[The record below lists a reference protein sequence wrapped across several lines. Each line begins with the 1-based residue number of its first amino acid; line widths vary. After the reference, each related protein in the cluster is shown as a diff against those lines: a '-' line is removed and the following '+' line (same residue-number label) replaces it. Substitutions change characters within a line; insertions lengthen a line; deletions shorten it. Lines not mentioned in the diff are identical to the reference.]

1 MQSTSSPWTTKHSGV
16 MRYNTGYNTHGNNK
30 NKTFSC
36 CEGKSGSETHSRG
49 TTNADFSL
57 TYACEVLPF
66 VPSSEAEQVL
76 FKMCLHTLFFR

>member
-1 MQSTSSPWTTKHSGV
+1 

-30 NKTFSC
+30 DSFLAVK
-36 CEGKSGSETHSRG
+36 ERGSETHSRG
-49 TTNADFSL
+49 TTNVDFSL